1 VKRALVVEDEIM
13 VAMYVED
20 LLTDLGY
27 EVAAIATGF
36 EQALPLARDG
46 SFDFAVLDINLA
58 GRLSFPIADVL
69 RERGIPFVFASGVW
83 VQGGR
88 RGLPPRHPHS
98 EAVCQPRLGPGA
110 CEAYALAPRGRW
122 LACFRTA
129 PNVHRSALLGLT
141 R

>member
-1 VKRALVVEDEIM
+1 VSAISEVTSVGAEVKRALVVEDEIM

-69 RERGIPFVFASGVW
+69 RERGIPFVFASGYGSRGSARITATPSAFRSRLSVATW
-83 VQGGR
+83 PR
-88 RGLPPRHPHS
+88 RLRSSRISTTRTSFRQSPPR
-98 EAVCQPRLGPGA
+98 
-110 CEAYALAPRGRW
+110 
-122 LACFRTA
+122 F
-129 PNVHRSALLGLT
+129 
-141 R
+141 